1 VRGIWAMLYPA
12 TPLNTYFQDDVSVLT
27 MRLNGIITRI
37 FSGFALITI
46 FMAAT
51 GMFALVSLSVLKRLR
66 EIAIR
71 KVVGARGRHIF
82 WIVGAGYGRIFL
94 VSSFIGCTVG
104 FLLARQMM
112 DMIFRINA
120 GVRADSLVI
129 SFMGILLLSG
139 TIIALR
145 VGHLSRVRTTDV
157 LKTE

>member
-1 VRGIWAMLYPA
+1 
-12 TPLNTYFQDDVSVLT
+12 

-51 GMFALVSLSVLKRLR
+51 GMFALVSLTVLKRLR

-82 WIVGAGYGRIFL
+82 WLVGAGYGRIFL
-94 VSSFIGCTVG
+94 ISSVIGCTVG
-104 FLLARQMM
+104 FLLARQLMN
-112 DMIFRINA
+112 MIFRINA
-120 GVRADSLVI
+120 GVRMDSMII
-129 SFMGILLLSG
+129 SFLGILLLSG
-139 TIIALR
+139 TVIASR
-145 VGHLSRVRTTDV
+145 VGYLSRVRTAEV